1 MIQICLF
8 KKKKHNKV
16 KNHHRPLRLGSSSHP
31 KSLMVPEL
39 VFSVQRQWFP
49 KKSDR
54 NVVCHSP
61 KLKLRKFPF
70 LAPLSLRWKWCTENE
85 NLEIHAR
92 VRLPL
97 CYLLRDFCVVVL
109 LSFNYEQGLSEQDEE
124 PDGQRPPPPRPLKY
138 VSVVM
143 WFLEGPCS
151 LNFPNELCT
160 GMSQPEMTKT
170 GCFQEFKRN
179 LAATAFYS
187 RIPLLYMA
195 SYRRWVLLNV
205 YYFFKCI
212 PKHEKIHHLR
222 MSFSS
227 ET

>member
-1 MIQICLF
+1 MWFAILQ
-8 KKKKHNKV
+8 
-16 KNHHRPLRLGSSSHP
+16 SSSSENFLFWRHFH
-31 KSLMVPEL
+31 LDE
-39 VFSVQRQWFP
+39 
-49 KKSDR
+49 
-54 NVVCHSP
+54 NVA
-61 KLKLRKFPF
+61 LKMKTWKF
-70 LAPLSLRWKWCTENE
+70 T
-85 NLEIHAR
+85 R

-151 LNFPNELCT
+151 LDFPNELCT

-195 SYRRWVLLNV
+195 SYRR
-205 YYFFKCI
+205 
-212 PKHEKIHHLR
+212 
-222 MSFSS
+222 
-227 ET
+227 